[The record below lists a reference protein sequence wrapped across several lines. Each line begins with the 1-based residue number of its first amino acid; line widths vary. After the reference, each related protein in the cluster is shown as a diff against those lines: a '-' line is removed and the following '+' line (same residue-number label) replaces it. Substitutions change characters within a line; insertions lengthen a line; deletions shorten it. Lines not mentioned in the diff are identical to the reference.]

1 MHISRTGMH
10 RSAQERTGAHGSA
23 QERHIKS
30 KKVHHERPIN
40 TQIITNL
47 PSDAVVSDVIFFV
60 VLMQQILFDFK
71 KYVTLNF

>member
-47 PSDAVVSDVIFFV
+47 PSDAVVSA
-60 VLMQQILFDFK
+60 VLVLVLLLRILFE
-71 KYVTLNF
+71 